1 MLLRAAF
8 EVLGVER
15 CIAGH
20 VHHGLQAA
28 ADGWPEHCAREAAR
42 LGVRFECIRLDGAP
56 STGDSVEQW
65 ARDRRYR
72 ALTALAR
79 KSGASCLLTA
89 HHRDDQIETLLI
101 RIARGTGIEGLAGI
115 REERLLEEI
124 VVARPFLGLDRS
136 TLAQCAR
143 AWACRWIE
151 DPSNLD
157 TTFLRN
163 AIRHR
168 LLPVLDEVVPAFRS
182 NLVRLSG
189 HLEAARRAV
198 SDLAALD
205 LEQARVA
212 AARRRA
218 ATPAVESGGIEALAQ
233 DALDAETLSR
243 LPSYRR
249 YGALRAWIASESL
262 LPPTERR
269 LIEID
274 RQLLRPG
281 SARAAVRHDKAV
293 LRQELGWVFVDLDG
307 APGGDA
313 GAGFVRLRWRG
324 EATIE
329 LPKFAG
335 RLCFESAPA
344 PVEPHGTTGSG
355 VSSDWLRTVTL
366 DIGRAPSRS
375 RIRPSPEG
383 RSRTLK
389 NLYQEA
395 RVPASSRWRLPSV
408 LVGDRVLYA
417 SGVGMDR
424 SPDWPCEGVLV
435 RLRWVPCAA
444 AGRAVV

>member
-1 MLLRAAF
+1 MLLQAAV
-8 EVLGVER
+8 EVLGPER

-28 ADGWPEHCAREAAR
+28 ADEWPEHCARQAER
-42 LGVRFECIRLDGAP
+42 LGVRFECIRLDGSP

-72 ALTALAR
+72 ALAALAR
-79 KSGASCLLTA
+79 RSGASCLMTA
-89 HHRDDQIETLLI
+89 HHRDDQVETLLM
-101 RIARGTGIEGLAGI
+101 RIARGTGIDGLAGI
-115 REERLLEEI
+115 RGERLMDAV

-136 TLAQCAR
+136 TLEECAR
-143 AWACRWIE
+143 VWACRWIE

-157 TTFLRN
+157 TALLRN

-168 LLPVLDEVVPAFRS
+168 LLPMLDEVVPAFRS

-212 AARRRA
+212 AVRRRA
-218 ATPAVESGGIEALAQ
+218 ATRTVDSSGIEALAQ
-233 DALDAETLSR
+233 DALDAETLSV
-243 LPSYRR
+243 LPSHRR
-249 YGALRAWIASESL
+249 HGALRAWIASQGLS
-262 LPPTERR
+262 PPAERR
-269 LIEID
+269 LLEID

-281 SARAAVRHDKAV
+281 STSAAVRHDDVV
-293 LRQELGWVFVDLDG
+293 LRLELGGVFVDLDG
-307 APGGDA
+307 TPWGDV
-313 GAGFVRLRWRG
+313 GAGVVRLRWQG
-324 EATIE
+324 EASID
-329 LPKFAG
+329 LPKFGG
-335 RLCFESAPA
+335 RLCFESVPGA
-344 PVEPHGTTGSG
+344 VERPGIAGPG
-355 VSSDWLRTVTL
+355 VSSDWLRTVAL
-366 DIGRAPSRS
+366 DIGRAPNRS
-375 RIRPSPEG
+375 RLRPTPGG
-383 RSRTLK
+383 RTRTLK

-395 RVPASSRWRLPSV
+395 RVPPSSRWRLPSV

-435 RLRWVPCAA
+435 RLRWVACASDE
-444 AGRAVV
+444 RAVV